1 MSLDAKTLGEEIIGA
16 EIVAGKEL
24 TEAAGS
30 MLEAAERTTAIW
42 LQQARWA
49 FEDYGQFLST
59 STTRPGDPQ
68 SLFKLIES
76 RSNHIA
82 SGFHQMSELVQA
94 ECLPMTKIWTDF
106 AGTVMRDWRSP

>member
-1 MSLDAKTLGEEIIGA
+1 MSVDAKTIGEEIIGA

-30 MLEAAERTTAIW
+30 ALETAEKTAAIW
-42 LQQARWA
+42 LQQARWV
-49 FEDYGQFLST
+49 FEDYGQFLRS
-59 STTRPGDPQ
+59 SATRPGDPQ
-68 SLFKLIES
+68 PLFKLIES
-76 RSNHIA
+76 RSDHIA

-94 ECLPMTKIWTDF
+94 ECLPVTKIWTDF

>member
-1 MSLDAKTLGEEIIGA
+1 MSVDAKTIGEEIIGA

-30 MLEAAERTTAIW
+30 ALEAAERSMAIW
-42 LQQARWA
+42 LQQSRWA
-49 FEDYGQFLST
+49 FEDYGQFVRSSL
-59 STTRPGDPQ
+59 TRPGDPGP
-68 SLFKLIES
+68 LFSLIES
-76 RSNHIA
+76 RSDHIA

-106 AGTVMRDWRSP
+106 AGTVMRDWRSG

>member
-1 MSLDAKTLGEEIIGA
+1 MSIDAKTIGEEIIGA

-30 MLEAAERTTAIW
+30 MLDAAERGTAIW
-42 LQQARWA
+42 LQQARWV
-49 FEDYGQFLST
+49 FEDYGQFLRS
-59 STTRPGDPQ
+59 SATRPGDP
-68 SLFKLIES
+68 SALFRLIES
-76 RSNHIA
+76 RSDHVA

-106 AGTVMRDWRSP
+106 TGTVMRDWRSG